1 MSKLSAIG
9 GLFDLDRLEEDI
21 AAYEQEMSEPSFW
34 DDSEKANQVIQK
46 NNELKSIYDTF
57 HKMELAHEETSLLFE
72 MYKEEPDEEVH
83 AEIVEAIQAS
93 WPP

>member
-57 HKMELAHEETSLLFE
+57 HKMELAH
-72 MYKEEPDEEVH
+72 
-83 AEIVEAIQAS
+83 
-93 WPP
+93 

>member
-46 NNELKSIYDTF
+46 NN
-57 HKMELAHEETSLLFE
+57 
-72 MYKEEPDEEVH
+72 
-83 AEIVEAIQAS
+83 
-93 WPP
+93 